1 MKKAVLLL
9 VFMICGGFAMAQ
21 APSSYNGVWMEG
33 TTLRSPNG
41 RFTLTYQDDG
51 NLVIYKNGNQPIWAS
66 NTTGRNAARRLMF
79 QEDGNLVI
87 YDKNQKPIWASN
99 SENKGGK
106 YIVMQD
112 DGNLVIY
119 TMNNHA
125 IWATNTSGR

>member
-1 MKKAVLLL
+1 
-9 VFMICGGFAMAQ
+9 MAQ

-33 TTLRSPNG
+33 TALRSPSG

-51 NLVIYKNGNQPIWAS
+51 NLVIYKNGNQAIWS
-66 NTTGRNAARRLMF
+66 SGTNGRNASRRLMF

-87 YDKNQKPIWASN
+87 YDNNQQPIWSSN
-99 SENKGGK
+99 SANRGGK
-106 YIVMQD
+106 YMVMQD

-119 TMNNHA
+119 TMNNQF